1 MNKQIFFSRPGA
13 CAGRFDRSTIC
24 QGHAWCRRSRA
35 FTLIELLVVIAI
47 IAILAGMLLPAL
59 AKAKAKAQQIACVN
73 NLKQLGLATALYV
86 SDTGKMLPYTRTGD
100 PDLWMSLL
108 IQNQGK
114 VHQIRTC
121 PSTRDPLKKRKQ
133 NNPANPYYGTADE
146 TWIWPTNSTKGY
158 NGSYALNGWL
168 YTDMAGMP
176 QEKLFKREAAVPN
189 PTMTPEFGD
198 AMWVDAWPE
207 PTDPPARDL
216 FFGDGVQGGM
226 GRFTIARHGISSP
239 SAAPR
244 KMTAGAPLPG
254 SIDVVC
260 LDGHVEITK
269 LDKLWNFYWH
279 RTYVPPATRPK

>member
-1 MNKQIFFSRPGA
+1 MKALNPIYVRN
-13 CAGRFDRSTIC
+13 GRR
-24 QGHAWCRRSRA
+24 ALLRRSA

-59 AKAKAKAQQIACVN
+59 ARAKTKAQQIACIN
-73 NLKQLGLATALYV
+73 NLKQMGLATALYV
-86 SDTGKMLPYTRTGD
+86 SDHGKMLPYTRPGD

-108 IQNQGK
+108 MQQQGN

-146 TWIWPTNSTKGY
+146 TWIWPTNGTKGY

-168 YTDMAGMP
+168 YTDLASLP
-176 QEKLFKREAAVPN
+176 QEKLYKTEAGVPN
-189 PTMTPEFGD
+189 PTTTPEFGD

-207 PTDPPARDL
+207 PTDPPARNL

-226 GRFTIARHGISSP
+226 GRYTIARHGITSP
-239 SAAPR
+239 SLAPK
-244 KMTAGAPLPG
+244 KMSPGERLPCP
-254 SIDVVC
+254 INIVC
-260 LDGHVEITK
+260 LDGHVDVAK
-269 LDKLWNFYWH
+269 LDGLWEYYWH
-279 RTYVPPATRPK
+279 KTYIPPATRPK